1 MDFHA
6 AFEETMALFPGLEG
20 IIFVDPDG
28 EAILHEAR
36 GMDDFEVKLTGA
48 RVPILMQH
56 FQFVGLDEDSTFLEM
71 CFRRRYMLTITL
83 DQNYSIT
90 AIGKQVRER
99 GRLKNHLS
107 KLAVGF
113 NKEIV

>member
-6 AFEETMALFPGLEG
+6 AFEDTMAMFPGLEG

-36 GMDDFEVKLTGA
+36 GIDDFEVKLTGA

-56 FQFVGLDEDSTFLEM
+56 FQFVGIDQESNYMEM
-71 CFRRRYMLTITL
+71 CFRRRYMLTVVL

-99 GRLKNHLS
+99 GRLRHHLT
-107 KLAVGF
+107 KLAVSF
-113 NKEIV
+113 NEEIV